1 MLIAMSGRVMSCQSM
16 SLRIMTV
23 RSGCGSS
30 SKASSASQI
39 YLGTKN
45 VRKGMGL
52 LVYYTATFFYLDS
65 DLIFFYDWSH

>member
-52 LVYYTATFFYLDS
+52 LYSYIFYLDS